1 MRPLRLLP
9 LYVLASALLCGTTAM
24 AQQFAPSVRIVNRID
39 ESQLVTLK
47 GNTHPFANARN
58 DLGKVSDSLPM
69 TDLIM
74 VLSRS
79 ADQQAAFDKFVASQY
94 DSTSPNFHQWLTPE
108 QVGTNFGPAETD
120 ISTIST
126 WLTRQGFSVDDV
138 SKDHMSIRFS
148 GTAGQVQTAFHTEI
162 HNLQVKGIAH
172 IGNMS
177 DPQIPAALSPAVVGI
192 KALHNFFPR
201 PLHHL
206 GSQVTRDSAT
216 GKWQRVAEGA
226 AARPTIGGAAAQAV
240 AAQAPRAAA
249 KGVAL
254 NGGASAD
261 VTAKPQFTISVGGQY
276 PYLVEDVGPYDF
288 ATIYNILPLWNAT
301 TPIDGTGQTIAIAGT
316 SAINIGTSITGA
328 NGQNDVATFRSTF
341 GLPNN
346 NAANTPMLISGNTQ
360 PLQVCTSTSSTALCG
375 IDDLVENSLDVEW
388 SGSVAKNA
396 QIILV
401 SSYPASASDDN
412 LYDSESYIVNHLTAR
427 IMNVSYGE
435 CEMFNGTAGN
445 VQYYDLWQQAAAEG
459 IAVFVA
465 SGDSAAASCDQGG
478 DSQYGVPYEAEYG
491 LSVSGLASTPYN
503 TAVGGTDFNWCPVD
517 TAFNSVCTASPHW
530 STANT
535 SSAAGQS
542 SALGYVPEVPWNDTC
557 ANPLTLTFL
566 QDFAKQ
572 VYGINSGINN
582 TEQACNFIND
592 YSYGDGQNSLEYI
605 DSGILYIVDTV
616 GGSGGA
622 SGCVVTNAS
631 SVCTAGSTSTGS
643 TTNPDTGAAQGSL
656 PLYNNGWI
664 KPSWQTGVQG
674 IPSDGVRDI
683 PDVSFFA
690 SDGYISSSA
699 YLICVSAVSACSYST
714 YTEPFYQEVGGT
726 SVATPAMAGVMA
738 LINQKTGASQ
748 GSPNVEL
755 YKLAAKQTYSSCS
768 AETVTTSSSCYFNDI
783 DTGTNA
789 TPCDKYDS
797 SPNCTTISTSTLGAA
812 EYVGILTGYSAG
824 TGYDEATGLGS
835 LNIANVVNA
844 WTATVGT
851 ATPTIT
857 VAPAQSSINANNTL
871 GVTITVAST
880 PSGGTPP
887 TGTVTLTASGSSYS
901 ATGTLSSSGAL
912 TITIPAN
919 SLSAGV
925 DTLTAKYAGD
935 GLYAAGSGTAQ
946 VTVNTVVLLTP
957 TITVTPA
964 ASTLNSSASLV
975 VSGTVTGNGVIGPSG
990 TVTVTSGSYSSSAQ
1004 TLASGAYSVTIPA
1017 NTLSSGSDAI
1027 KATYSGDLNYQSV
1040 SNSANVTVT
1049 LSTFTLS
1056 VTTPAGTISSPGGS
1070 TSAVVT
1076 VNGMNGYAGSVT
1088 FSCSQTSG
1096 PSNGAGDTPIC
1107 SGPSAGV
1114 SVGFGATFAIG
1125 TSAPIAELTLPKTN
1139 GRGRGWAGAGGGA
1152 VLALLMFFGIPA
1164 RRRSWRSLVG
1174 MIVLMVALGS
1184 LAGCGG
1190 GGSSNNGGGGN
1201 SDPGTAAGTYTFTV
1215 TGVGNPSVTPTPTTT
1230 FTVTVN

>member
-1 MRPLRLLP
+1 
-9 LYVLASALLCGTTAM
+9 M
-24 AQQFAPSVRIVNRID
+24 AQQFAPTVRIVNRID

-58 DLGKVSDSLPM
+58 DQGKVSDSLPM

-79 ADQQAAFDKFVASQY
+79 PEQQAAFDKFVASQY

-108 QVGTNFGPAETD
+108 QVGANFGPSETD

-126 WLTRQGFSVDDV
+126 WLAGHGFSVDEV
-138 SKDHMSIRFS
+138 TKDHMSIRFS
-148 GTAGQVQTAFHTEI
+148 GTAGQVRSAFHTEI
-162 HNLQVKGIAH
+162 HNLQVKGVAH

-177 DPQIPAALSPAVVGI
+177 DPLIPAALSPAVVGI
-192 KALHNFFPR
+192 KSLHNFFPR

-206 GSQVTRDSAT
+206 GSQVTRDAAT

-226 AARPTIGGAAAQAV
+226 AVRPTMSGAAGQLV
-240 AAQAPRAAA
+240 GPQVPNAAA
-249 KGVAL
+249 KGSSS
-254 NGGASAD
+254 NSAD
-261 VTAKPQFTISVGGQY
+261 TAAVTAKPQFTISVGGTDA
-276 PYLVEDVGPYDF
+276 YLDEDVGPYDF
-288 ATIYNILPLWNAT
+288 ATIYNILPLWNAS

-316 SAINIGTSITGA
+316 SAINIGTSIAGA

-346 NAANTPMLISGNTQ
+346 IAANTPILISGNSQ
-360 PLQVCTSTSSTALCG
+360 PLTVCASTTSTLCG
-375 IDDLVENSLDVEW
+375 VDDLVENSLDVEW

-435 CEMFNGTAGN
+435 CEMGNGTAGN

-465 SGDSAAASCDQGG
+465 AGDSASASCDDGG
-478 DSQYGVPYEAEYG
+478 DAQYGVPYEAEYG

-503 TAVGGTDFNWCPVD
+503 TAVGGTDFNWCPLD
-517 TAFNSVCTASPHW
+517 TAFNTICTAAPHW

-566 QDFAKQ
+566 EDFAKQ

-592 YSYGDGQNSLEYI
+592 YAYGDGPYSLAYI

-622 SGCVVTNAS
+622 SGCVVS
-631 SVCTAGSTSTGS
+631 SAAGVCTAGSTSTGA

-690 SDGYISSSA
+690 SDGYLSSSA

-755 YKLAAKQTYSSCS
+755 YKLAAKQSYSSCS

-783 DTGTNA
+783 DTGNNA
-789 TPCDKYDS
+789 VPCDKYDA
-797 SPNCTTISTSTLGAA
+797 SPNCTTISTGTLGYA
-812 EYVGILTGYSAG
+812 ENVGILTGYNAG
-824 TGYDEATGLGS
+824 TGYDLATGLGS

-857 VAPAQSSINANNTL
+857 VTPAQSSINANNTL
-871 GVTITVAST
+871 SVTITVAST
-880 PSGGTPP
+880 PAGGTTP
-887 TGTVTLTASGSSYS
+887 TGTVTLTASGSTYS
-901 ATGTLSSSGAL
+901 ASGTLSSSGSI

-919 SLSAGV
+919 SLGAGL
-925 DTLTAKYAGD
+925 DTLTAQYAGD
-935 GLYAAGSGTAQ
+935 GLYAAGHNSAQ
-946 VTVNTVVLLTP
+946 VTVNTVVLLVP

-964 ASTLNSSASLV
+964 SSTLSSNASLV
-975 VSGTVTGNGVIGPSG
+975 VSGTVTGNGVIPLAGTG
-990 TVTVTSGSYSSSAQ
+990 TVTVSSGSYSSGPL
-1004 TLASGAYSVTIPA
+1004 TLTSGAYSVTIPA
-1017 NTLSSGSDAI
+1017 NTLGAGTDAI
-1027 KATYSGDLNYQSV
+1027 LATFTGDANYQSV
-1040 SNSANVTVT
+1040 SKSANVTVT
-1049 LSTFTLS
+1049 ESTFTLS
-1056 VTTPAGTISSPGGS
+1056 VTTAPTTIASPGGS

-1076 VNGMNGYAGSVT
+1076 VNAVGGYTGTVT
-1088 FSCSQTSG
+1088 FSCSQTAG
-1096 PSNGAGDTPIC
+1096 PSNGGGDAPTC
-1107 SGPSAGV
+1107 SGPTAGV
-1114 SVGFGATFAIG
+1114 SVGFGATFAVG
-1125 TSAPIAELTLPKTN
+1125 TSAPIAELTLPRTN
-1139 GRGRGWAGAGGGA
+1139 GHGRGWAGAGGGA

-1164 RRRSWRSLVG
+1164 RRRSWRSMLG
-1174 MIVLMVALGS
+1174 MLVLMVALGS

-1190 GGSSNNGGGGN
+1190 GGSNSGGGGN

-1215 TGVGNPSVTPTPTTT
+1215 TGIGSPSVTPTPTTT